1 MTFEL
6 EQYTYSLHQTASG
19 GLQIESSMFNNIRIV
34 LCHTSHPGNIG
45 STARAMKVMGLTR
58 LYLVN
63 PQAFPDAH
71 ATALASSA
79 DDVLEQAVVCHSLS
93 DALNGVG
100 FAAALTARRRDL
112 AAPSANLRE
121 AAEQM
126 MQLAQSNEIA
136 FVFGNETSGLSNE
149 QVLQCNLLVHVPTNP
164 DYSSLNLAAAV
175 QLVTYE
181 LRMAAGLNSFE
192 DWPQAPQL
200 ATQDQVE
207 GMLEHLQETLI
218 KIGYLNPD
226 NPKRLMPKLR
236 RLYQRNRLET
246 EEIDLLR
253 GIYTKTLK
261 LTEK

>member
-1 MTFEL
+1 MFE
-6 EQYTYSLHQTASG
+6 
-19 GLQIESSMFNNIRIV
+19 NIRIV

-45 STARAMKVMGLTR
+45 STARAMKVMGLKR

-63 PQAFPDAH
+63 PQSFPDPH

-79 DDVLEQAVVCHSLS
+79 DDVLDQAVVCHSLRE
-93 DALNGVG
+93 ALEGVHV
-100 FAAALTARRRDL
+100 AAALTARRRDL

-121 AAEQM
+121 AAEQLT
-126 MQLAQSNEIA
+126 QLAQNNQIA
-136 FVFGNETSGLSNE
+136 FVFGNETNGLSNE

-181 LRMAAGLNSFE
+181 LRMAAGLNSFQ
-192 DWPQAPQL
+192 DWPDAPQL
-200 ATQDQVE
+200 ATQEQVE
-207 GMLEHLQETLI
+207 GMLEHLQQTLTE
-218 KIGYLNPD
+218 IGYLNPA

-236 RLYQRNRLET
+236 RLYQRSALEA

-253 GIYTKTLK
+253 GIYTKTLQSIRK
-261 LTEK
+261 

>member
-45 STARAMKVMGLTR
+45 STARAMKVMGLKR

-63 PQAFPDAH
+63 PQSFPDPH

-112 AAPSANLRE
+112 AAPSANLRQ

-126 MQLAQSNEIA
+126 MQLAQTNEIA

-236 RLYQRNRLET
+236 RLYQRNMLET